1 MEEPTERRSKM
12 RYPIRLSVRYRG
24 LGRMGGVVGLGQTLD
39 LSSSGILVE
48 SPHQHTVSV
57 GSRLEVS
64 VDWPVMLDGTSPLQV
79 VVRGRVVR
87 SEMFRFAV
95 SFQSYQFRTMK
106 RTPGSF
112 PASQTA
118 GKRVDVAGVNPSPA
132 MDAGLLS

>member
-1 MEEPTERRSKM
+1 MEEPRELNGTERRSKV

-24 LGRMGGVVGLGQTLD
+24 LGRLGGVVGVGQTLD

-48 SPHQHTVSV
+48 SRQQKVGV

-64 VDWPVMLDGTSPLQV
+64 VNWPIMLEGTSPLQV

-95 SFQSYQFRTMK
+95 SFQVYQFRTMK
-106 RTPGSF
+106 RGPGSVS
-112 PASQTA
+112 PT
-118 GKRVDVAGVNPSPA
+118 KRARELG
-132 MDAGLLS
+132 